1 MADEIGSMAGR
12 MAGKAALKAFINP
25 SLDIIKV
32 IPQGIIE
39 LVLRGA
45 AVVIFFF
52 VDIILKF
59 ARKEDRAL
67 VIMTGAS

>member
-12 MAGKAALKAFINP
+12 VAGKAALKAFINP

-32 IPQGIIE
+32 IPQGIVE

-45 AVVIFFF
+45 AVVSS
-52 VDIILKF
+52 LTSSS
-59 ARKEDRAL
+59 L
-67 VIMTGAS
+67 NS